1 MLGLIRIL
9 VGGDLARRILL
20 LLLLL
25 LLPRDRE
32 LSHARR
38 HRSGAARPPLAD
50 EDHPLQG
57 LHLPHA
63 LVFQLCVSSLCL
75 PAHAFHFL
83 VLSFPS
89 GHLSC
94 HVLWA
99 DERISCELA
108 LGWAVQR
115 FWVVL
120 RALLVLGWAEQ
131 RFWVVLQALVVLGW
145 RGLLGVVLG
154 RLVRSFWVVA
164 VTLTLTVTVTLT
176 HR

>member
-1 MLGLIRIL
+1 MLGSIRIL

-25 LLPRDRE
+25 PRDRE
-32 LSHARR
+32 LSHAS
-38 HRSGAARPPLAD
+38 HRAGAAGPPLAD

-63 LVFQLCVSSLCL
+63 LVLQLCVSSLCL
-75 PAHAFHFL
+75 PAHAFHLL

-94 HVLWA
+94 HVLWG

-120 RALLVLGWAEQ
+120 RTLLVLGWAVQ
-131 RFWVVLQALVVLGW
+131 RFWVVLRALVVLGW

>member
-9 VGGDLARRILL
+9 VGGDLARRI

-38 HRSGAARPPLAD
+38 HRSGAARPSFAD
-50 EDHPLQG
+50 EYHPLQG

-63 LVFQLCVSSLCL
+63 LVLQLCVSSLCL

-115 FWVVL
+115 FWVLL
-120 RALLVLGWAEQ
+120 RALLVLGWAVQ
-131 RFWVVLQALVVLGW
+131 RFWVVLRALVVLGW
-145 RGLLGVVLG
+145 RGLLGVVLAG
-154 RLVRSFWVVA
+154 RRVRSFWVVA

>member
-9 VGGDLARRILL
+9 VGGDLARRI

-38 HRSGAARPPLAD
+38 HRSGAARPSFAD
-50 EDHPLQG
+50 EYHPLQG

-63 LVFQLCVSSLCL
+63 LVLQLCVSSLCL

-89 GHLSC
+89 GNLSC
-94 HVLWA
+94 HVPWA

-115 FWVVL
+115 FWVVP
-120 RALLVLGWAEQ
+120 R
-131 RFWVVLQALVVLGW
+131 RALVVLSW
-145 RGLLGVVLG
+145 RALLGVVLG
-154 RLVRSFWVVA
+154 RLMRSFWVVA